1 MLIVSHESRR
11 LFALRDADRNDLLTK
26 APGGDSSRRF
36 ALGAGGEG
44 VLALA
49 ADVEGVGEVL
59 GGNAHVVVVK
69 GVPQAVLDHAVLQA
83 GVAETQAVA
92 GAMHQIG
99 SIAHTLLAAGDN
111 DPGVAAAD
119 RLHRLLNRF
128 QSGAAHQIDG
138 DRRSV
143 DRQAGPQRGLAR
155 RVLPAAGGKH
165 LAEN

>member
-1 MLIVSHESRR
+1 M
-11 LFALRDADRNDLLTK
+11 
-26 APGGDSSRRF
+26 
-36 ALGAGGEG
+36 
-44 VLALA
+44 
-49 ADVEGVGEVL
+49 
-59 GGNAHVVVVK
+59 
-69 GVPQAVLDHAVLQA
+69 
-83 GVAETQAVA
+83 AETQAVA

-99 SIAHTLLAAGDN
+99 SIAHAPAAGDN

-165 LAEN
+165 RRWFVDRCGGQLAAFKQAAHHRRAEVDGGKRAKAPRKLPTGVRSNNGNIGHDL